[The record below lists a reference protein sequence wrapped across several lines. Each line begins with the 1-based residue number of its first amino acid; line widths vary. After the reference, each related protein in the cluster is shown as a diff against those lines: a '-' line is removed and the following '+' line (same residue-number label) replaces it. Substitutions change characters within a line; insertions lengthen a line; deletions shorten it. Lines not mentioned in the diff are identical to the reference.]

1 MASNVTAIF
10 LDEFLFMNPGAF
22 PAIFP
27 SSATGAMLVMIS
39 SMSSDANSPAMK
51 IIDAKYDD
59 GTDVMKKL
67 DWVQSCVVCKRK
79 GIPEKCTHVARRP
92 QFFNSVATQTRLSK
106 LLPPDAF
113 KREVLYVILYFVFL
127 YTYLAQNGEC
137 ALSLYDGQT

>member
-1 MASNVTAIF
+1 
-10 LDEFLFMNPGAF
+10 MNPGAF

-59 GTDVMKKL
+59 GTPVMKKL
-67 DWVQSCVVCKRK
+67 DWVQSCATCKRK
-79 GIPEKCTHVARRP
+79 GVADKCTHVANRP
-92 QFFNSVATQTRLSK
+92 QFFNSVHTTTRLSK

-113 KREVLYVILYFVFL
+113 KREVLYV
-127 YTYLAQNGEC
+127 
-137 ALSLYDGQT
+137 SLLFTLVHTHTDGRTH